1 MYFKVDRLRPTSSK
15 QSMSFFEK
23 IRTVGKGAY
32 GSAVLYRKKD
42 DSSLVILK
50 EINMHD
56 LNAAER
62 QMALNEVDFKTL
74 ANSKILNGLNLT
86 ALCNFMSAGTEIIS
100 RWQKIKYQL
109 HLSQM

>member
-1 MYFKVDRLRPTSSK
+1 MDRLRPTSSK

-62 QMALNEVDFKTL
+62 QMALNEVDFESL
-74 ANSKILNGLNLT
+74 SNSKILCVFNLT
-86 ALCNFMSAGTEIIS
+86 ILSAFMSVGTEIIS

>member
-1 MYFKVDRLRPTSSK
+1 MLCYRTLGSLYFWVDRLRPTSSK

-42 DSSLVILK
+42 DDSLVILK

-56 LNAAER
+56 LNATER
-62 QMALNEVDFKTL
+62 LMALNEV
-74 ANSKILNGLNLT
+74 IT
-86 ALCNFMSAGTEIIS
+86 AHTGNNHTQ
-100 RWQKIKYQL
+100 W
-109 HLSQM
+109 

>member
-1 MYFKVDRLRPTSSK
+1 
-15 QSMSFFEK
+15 MSFFEK

-42 DSSLVILK
+42 DGSLVILK

-62 QMALNEVDFKTL
+62 QMALNEVDFKIL
-74 ANSKILNGLNLT
+74 ANSKISSGYNLT
-86 ALCNFMSAGTEIIS
+86 YFMCFDESCL
-100 RWQKIKYQL
+100 KNNQL
-109 HLSQM
+109 LP

>member
-42 DSSLVILK
+42 DGSLVILK

-62 QMALNEVDFKTL
+62 QMALNEVDSETL
-74 ANSKILNGLNLT
+74 ANLKISSDYNLT
-86 ALCNFMSAGTEIIS
+86 ALCTLMSDGTEIIS
-100 RWQKIKYQL
+100 SSRRY
-109 HLSQM
+109 